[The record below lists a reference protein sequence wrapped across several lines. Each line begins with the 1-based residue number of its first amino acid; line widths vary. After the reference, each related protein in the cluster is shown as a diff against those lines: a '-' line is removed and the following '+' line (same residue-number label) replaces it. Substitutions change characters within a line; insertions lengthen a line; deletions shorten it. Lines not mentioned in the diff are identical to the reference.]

1 MRIAVASEGLDV
13 APLFRSTV
21 SFMCYTV
28 KRGIITEC
36 QNMPNPKLPIDELVE
51 LFKELEIDVMIVG
64 RIEYEFANRLCRA
77 GIEVVAGACG
87 NAAAVE
93 TLSEML
99 DQIQRRGM
107 PGLVGYIDLT
117 DPSAP
122 VMDYSGRFTV
132 LFGQDESINYQFGK
146 LESTL
151 AQLKSADR
159 GTLDLSVAG
168 EVVTFTPF

>member
-51 LFKELEIDVMIVG
+51 LFEELEIDVVIVG

-87 NAAAVE
+87 NAADVARGYLTKTLTGVE
-93 TLSEML
+93 EVCHIS
-99 DQIQRRGM
+99 
-107 PGLVGYIDLT
+107 
-117 DPSAP
+117 DP
-122 VMDYSGRFTV
+122 
-132 LFGQDESINYQFGK
+132 
-146 LESTL
+146 
-151 AQLKSADR
+151 
-159 GTLDLSVAG
+159 
-168 EVVTFTPF
+168 TFTIGAAHEAANYA